1 MCFLGPSCKWLCK
14 CSSFRA
20 SLFWA
25 CWNIIFGLV
34 LIDQVLD
41 FVRAQ
46 KLATVIKVIGCVSGA
61 GFTLSGAMLLA
72 GILKGSRCLVCAS
85 IVVCGLSTLV
95 IHWLIVPLG
104 KKLQCSVNKY
114 CVYVSENGNEYG
126 QRILRG
132 LGSNGI
138 NRGTDKVNYLYLY
151 LNLIV
156 TINLGSF

>member
-95 IHWLIVPLG
+95 IHWLIVPLA
-104 KKLQCSVNKY
+104 LYIIFSIA
-114 CVYVSENGNEYG
+114 VYTYQKTEMNTDSEYYVD
-126 QRILRG
+126 LDP
-132 LGSNGI
+132 
-138 NRGTDKVNYLYLY
+138 TV
-151 LNLIV
+151 
-156 TINLGSF
+156 